1 MNNDTKQIAGV
12 IFGMAA
18 GLALYK
24 FFSMPKEERQEFFS
38 QIKET
43 TNELLNNAEDTVEKV
58 EHYMDEFNSKGE
70 GDVIDKLY
78 VLKKMFR
85 NLYGS
90 GKNYLL

>member
-12 IFGMAA
+12 IFGMTA

-24 FFSMPKEERQEFFS
+24 FFSMPKEKRQEICTH
-38 QIKET
+38 IKDT

-85 NLYGS
+85 NLYGTK
-90 GKNYLL
+90 KNYLL